1 MSFTTTIEAIL
12 VGNLAGFAPLIPALH
27 AAHVRDVDAMVDLAL
42 GDDSDESV
50 ALRAAML
57 ELTSP
62 SELAC
67 LIATMRELRRI
78 RGLLRG
84 AQAAVLNPV

>member
-1 MSFTTTIEAIL
+1 MTFATPIEAIL

-27 AAHVRDVDAMVDLAL
+27 AAHVHDVDAMMELTFDTDEASAAL
-42 GDDSDESV
+42 I
-50 ALRAAML
+50 

-78 RGLLRG
+78 RALLRR
-84 AQAAVLNPV
+84 

>member
-42 GDDSDESV
+42 DANTDESA
-50 ALRAAML
+50 ALMTAML

-78 RGLLRG
+78 RGLLR
-84 AQAAVLNPV
+84 AVLSPVLQ